1 MYMAKFVYRVF
12 LVLAILIAL
21 GGLYYVISSR
31 SGNDFEKGVE
41 LVYDRGRELMQDGKE
56 LFCG

>member
-1 MYMAKFVYRVF
+1 MAKFVYRVF

-41 LVYDRGRELMQDGKE
+41 LVYNKGCELMQDGKE